1 MLKKSIGGEI
11 ETMEEEALWW
21 IFLLKLVDSVKLDSK
36 KEKKSNQWFLY
47 LPSPLAPLRIQE
59 VLYGNPLTY
68 VTHSSIGLSLGQRD
82 YSPYPPELT
91 YPTLWVPSHPHGLWV
106 VIGQSISRWRT
117 WMRWTGVFWRFLYV
131 LCCENKDFHQL
142 LR

>member
-47 LPSPLAPLRIQE
+47 LSSPPSPP
-59 VLYGNPLTY
+59 
-68 VTHSSIGLSLGQRD
+68 
-82 YSPYPPELT
+82 
-91 YPTLWVPSHPHGLWV
+91 
-106 VIGQSISRWRT
+106 
-117 WMRWTGVFWRFLYV
+117 
-131 LCCENKDFHQL
+131 
-142 LR
+142 

>member
-1 MLKKSIGGEI
+1 MN
-11 ETMEEEALWW
+11 
-21 IFLLKLVDSVKLDSK
+21 FLMKLVDSVKLDSK

-47 LPSPLAPLRIQE
+47 LPSPPLAPLRIQE

-91 YPTLWVPSHPHGLWV
+91 YPTLPSHPHGLWV

-117 WMRWTGVFWRFLYV
+117 
-131 LCCENKDFHQL
+131 
-142 LR
+142 

>member
-1 MLKKSIGGEI
+1 MN
-11 ETMEEEALWW
+11 
-21 IFLLKLVDSVKLDSK
+21 FLMKLVDSVKLDSK

-47 LPSPLAPLRIQE
+47 LPSPPPLAPLRIQE

-117 WMRWTGVFWRFLYV
+117 
-131 LCCENKDFHQL
+131 
-142 LR
+142 

>member
-1 MLKKSIGGEI
+1 M
-11 ETMEEEALWW
+11 MN
-21 IFLLKLVDSVKLDSK
+21 FLLKLVDSVLILK
-36 KEKKSNQWFLY
+36 KKRKVINGFCTS
-47 LPSPLAPLRIQE
+47 LPPLAPLRIQE

-117 WMRWTGVFWRFLYV
+117 
-131 LCCENKDFHQL
+131 
-142 LR
+142 

>member
-1 MLKKSIGGEI
+1 MN
-11 ETMEEEALWW
+11 
-21 IFLLKLVDSVKLDSK
+21 FLLKLVDSAKLDSK

-47 LPSPLAPLRIQE
+47 LPSPPSPPLE
-59 VLYGNPLTY
+59 FKVLYGNPLTY

-91 YPTLWVPSHPHGLWV
+91 YPTLPSHPHGLWV

-117 WMRWTGVFWRFLYV
+117 
-131 LCCENKDFHQL
+131 
-142 LR
+142 